1 MPFVK
6 AVGLVLRTQPWREN
20 DKLVFLFTRERGRL
34 LAAARGGR
42 RPQSHWGGALEP
54 LTELDLLLYQK
65 GDHLLITQ
73 WQILRS
79 HCILRGEMSLCGPAL
94 YLVELVGALLRE
106 EDPHPQLYEELKG
119 ALATMESGR
128 SPTLVTNAF
137 ILKMLSLI
145 GYWPSLEKCALCGRT
160 VEEPLLY
167 FSPLAGGILCQACR
181 HLGGVP
187 LTVPGEVLDQA
198 RHLLQASWE
207 ALPSYARGS
216 EELSELLR
224 LFLAAQLEKGYS
236 AVQTYRAKMHQAEHA
251 LSSSSPSGSDTAGH
265 NSQEE

>member
-6 AVGLVLRTQPWREN
+6 AIGLVLRTQPWREN

-34 LAAARGGR
+34 LASARGGR

-79 HCILRGEMSLCGPAL
+79 HCDLRAEMSLCGPAL
-94 YLVELVGALLRE
+94 YLVELVGALLHE

-119 ALATMESGR
+119 ALAALSSGR

-145 GYWPSLEKCALCGRT
+145 GYWPSLEKCALCGR
-160 VEEPLLY
+160 VVGGSLFY
-167 FSPLAGGILCQACR
+167 FSPPAGGVLCPVCR
-181 HLGGVP
+181 HLGGIP

-198 RHLLQASWE
+198 RQLLQASWE
-207 ALPSYARGS
+207 TLPPLIRGS
-216 EELSELLR
+216 EELSDLLR

-236 AVQTYRAKMHQAEHA
+236 AVQTFRAKMRQAERA
-251 LSSSSPSGSDTAGH
+251 IPSSSPSGSGRVGND
-265 NSQEE
+265 